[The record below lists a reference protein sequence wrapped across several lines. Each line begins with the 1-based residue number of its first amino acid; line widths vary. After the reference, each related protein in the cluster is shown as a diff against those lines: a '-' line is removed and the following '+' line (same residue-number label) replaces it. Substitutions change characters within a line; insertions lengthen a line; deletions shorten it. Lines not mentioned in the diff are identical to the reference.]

1 MSAYQILLGLPDWTD
16 NTVLSSSLQSLI
28 AGCLHTDPRAR
39 LRLADLPAHPWLQTL
54 GAGQGAGQ
62 GAATVTRSTSSGSSS
77 DTPTSGRS
85 SLSSV

>member
-54 GAGQGAGQ
+54 GAGQE
-62 GAATVTRSTSSGSSS
+62 AATVTRSTSSGSSS